1 MRYGSK
7 STQSTHD
14 MVVVVM
20 VVMVVVVVVVV
31 VVVPGLSG
39 RNCEEAWQRLHP
51 SRQGHSSF
59 TAMRRRTQNY
69 GTMSVVVNFQNDHY
83 GSDMKM

>member
-20 VVMVVVVVVVV
+20 VVMVVVVVAVVV

-59 TAMRRRTQNY
+59 TAMRLKNSELWHDENR
-69 GTMSVVVNFQNDHY
+69 GELSE
-83 GSDMKM
+83 